1 MNNKGLKIGLCVGI
15 IAVISVILTIPSMWL
30 IKNAPGNSFKT
41 EMDFIATTLLVFVL
55 WLSLIAFCVWIIRF
69 LVNSRKIKKNPSDL
83 DVATRMKRKNNDLK
97 TISTARRIIIGILNV
112 ACIFLLIMFSVG
124 ACVFLG
130 LGASIVGW
138 TIFVIANACIML
150 LFLAC
155 AISDFT
161 MMIKINKSPYDQKA
175 INVRE
180 RGKRVFKVL
189 IVLYILLYL
198 LLFISLLLSK
208 Y

>member
-1 MNNKGLKIGLCVGI
+1 MNNKGLRIGLCVGI
-15 IAVISVILTIPSMWL
+15 IAVISVILTVPSMWL

-41 EMDFIATTLLVFVL
+41 EMDYIATALLVFVL
-55 WLSLIAFCVWIIRF
+55 WFSLIAFCVWIIGF
-69 LVNSRKIKKNPSDL
+69 LVNSRKIKKNPSDF
-83 DVATRMKRKNNDLK
+83 DVAMRMKRKSNDLK
-97 TISTARRIIIGILNV
+97 TISTARRIIVGVLNV
-112 ACIFLLIMFSVG
+112 ACMYLLTMFSVS

-130 LGASIVGW
+130 LGTPIVGW

-189 IVLYILLYL
+189 IVLYIILYL
-198 LLFISLLLSK
+198 LLFICLLLSK

>member
-69 LVNSRKIKKNPSDL
+69 LVNSRKIKKNPSGF